1 VAVKRCP
8 FLYKVMAKRK
18 KSIISRT
25 LASNNQIYYFENGKR
40 LTEKAGAA
48 KFVKTFFN
56 QIDPAKLSPQEI
68 KSYRGKSSA
77 QKSRSVIKEQASQR
91 LRFKGR
97 FVSKALQRLLVEFS
111 LIEPNEREIRREY
124 TAIDNFGDFE
134 KEIQRLI
141 PKTAYLRQSEWGLP
155 SAKRERATFVSI
167 IDIVDTLQNDRLFST
182 LNLNVIDVDG
192 ELITDRV
199 KALEAIRD
207 WEIDEVQNTMNEGR
221 NAAYIRFSHY
231 GNINITN
238 GTITI
243 DLNESDPDPDYSV

>member
-1 VAVKRCP
+1 
-8 FLYKVMAKRK
+8 MAKRK
-18 KSIISRT
+18 KSIISRKV
-25 LASNNQIYYFENGKR
+25 AKNNQIYYFENGKR
-40 LTEKAGAA
+40 LTEKAGAS
-48 KFVKTFFN
+48 KFVKTFFS
-56 QIDPAKLSPQEI
+56 QIDPAKLSEQEA
-68 KSYRGKSSA
+68 KSYRGQTSAKKSKA
-77 QKSRSVIKEQASQR
+77 VIKEQASQR

-155 SAKRERATFVSI
+155 SEKRERATFVSI

-182 LNLNVIDVDG
+182 LNLNVIDEKG
-192 ELITDRV
+192 KLITNRV
-199 KALEAIRD
+199 EALETIRD
-207 WEIDEVQNTMNEGR
+207 WEIDEVQNTMNEGK

-231 GNINITN
+231 GNIDITK

-243 DLNESDPDPDYSV
+243 DLNESDPDPDFSV